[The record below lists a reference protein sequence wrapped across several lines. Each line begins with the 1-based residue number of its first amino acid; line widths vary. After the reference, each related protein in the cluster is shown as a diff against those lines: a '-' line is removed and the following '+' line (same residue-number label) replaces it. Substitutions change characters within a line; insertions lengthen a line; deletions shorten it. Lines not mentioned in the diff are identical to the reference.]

1 MCKQI
6 LRTLSDILTVALE
19 LEKMK
24 VEYQL
29 EGYCC
34 ELLANCLKIE
44 LEDGYAMIFW
54 ENGAF
59 FQECHYE

>member
-1 MCKQI
+1 MYKQI
-6 LRTLSDILTVALE
+6 LKSHSDIMTVPLE
-19 LEKMK
+19 LERMK
-24 VEYQL
+24 EEYRL

-34 ELLANCLKIE
+34 ELLANCLKIK
-44 LEDGYAMIFW
+44 LDDGYVMIYW